1 MLDLGWALNPVT
13 GILKTRGDDT
23 QTHRGGGPVKM
34 EAEIGVML
42 PRAQDH
48 HSLLAAAHARR
59 AKDRPS
65 PRAVSGNGPADT
77 WISDFWPPEV

>member
-1 MLDLGWALNPVT
+1 M
-13 GILKTRGDDT
+13 
-23 QTHRGGGPVKM
+23 KM

-65 PRAVSGNGPADT
+65 LRAVSGNGPADT